1 MSLLAFLGCLLLIRF
16 DIIDVH
22 VDFVDR
28 FRLAFGRLLLHLG
41 SNTSFS
47 YIYCLDGIED
57 TLVGLS
63 NTLAQFVAARLLQHF

>member
-1 MSLLAFLGCLLLIRF
+1 MCLLAFVGCLLLIRF

-28 FRLAFGRLLLHLG
+28 FRLAFGRLLLDLG

-47 YIYCLDGIED
+47 NIDCLDGIEYA
-57 TLVGLS
+57 LVGLS
-63 NTLAQFVAARLLQHF
+63 DTLT